1 MLRLPV
7 RTISKGRARV
17 AAVVAPTVFKST
29 LIGQFFR
36 FGTVGTSGF
45 LIDTAI
51 VYGLKGK
58 LGLYAAGMMSY
69 LVVASWCWALNR
81 CWTFRGHGSGPS
93 HHQWARYLLMN
104 LLGLV
109 INRGTYAALG
119 DRDPIVRHT
128 ARLCNGRWGARRH
141 DVELRPSTTDGFS
154 LALRQPWPLRHISNG
169 RGHRHRVTA
178 EDSRRRGHSPRHD
191 LQQRNGGIAAQIM
204 AVAGKYPVIPVKGRR
219 RLSTLYLSY

>member
-7 RTISKGRARV
+7 RTISKVRARV
-17 AAVVAPTVFKST
+17 AAVVAPIVFKST

-58 LGLYAAGMMSY
+58 LGIYAAGMMSY

-81 CWTFRGHGSGPS
+81 CWTFGGHGSGPS

-109 INRGTYAALG
+109 INRGTYAALVTG
-119 DRDPIVRHT
+119 ITLCAIQPVFAT
-128 ARLCNGRWGARRH
+128 A
-141 DVELRPSTTDGFS
+141 
-154 LALRQPWPLRHISNG
+154 
-169 RGHRHRVTA
+169 
-178 EDSRRRGHSPRHD
+178 
-191 LQQRNGGIAAQIM
+191 GG
-204 AVAGKYPVIPVKGRR
+204 AVAGM
-219 RLSTLYLSY
+219 TLNFALARQMVFR